1 MDENKR
7 FPKIS
12 VITPSFNQAHFLERT
27 IKSIVDE
34 NYPNLEYIIIDAGST
49 DGSVDIIR
57 KYEKYITYWV
67 SEPDNGQ
74 SHAINKGLQRATG
87 EWVAWQNSD
96 DIYYPGV
103 FSAIAK
109 ASKSN
114 PDVDLIIGNMNLIDE
129 NDKLIRDMHFV
140 TPTYQA
146 MVAEGM
152 VLSNQA
158 AFWRR
163 KVHSDIGWMDES
175 LHLGFDFD
183 WFLRLTKHCKGY
195 SINQCLGAFRIH
207 GLAKTQK
214 MPTQNLE
221 IHKLVRNRHSAVMP
235 KWKVNAYRIKRL
247 LQLLMRGDFSYVAR
261 GIGHRLMGGGNVY

>member
-1 MDENKR
+1 MENKS
-7 FPKIS
+7 FLPKIT
-12 VITPSFNQAHFLERT
+12 VITPSYNQAQFLERT
-27 IKSIVDE
+27 IKSIVEE

-74 SHAINKGLQRATG
+74 SHAINKGLKMATG
-87 EWVAWQNSD
+87 DWVAWQNSD

-103 FSAIAK
+103 FSAVASTAK
-109 ASKSN
+109 SHPN
-114 PDVDLIIGNMNLIDE
+114 VGLIIGDMNLIDE
-129 NDKLIRDMHFV
+129 DDQLIRDMHYV
-140 TPTYQA
+140 TPSYKA

-163 KVHSDIGWMDES
+163 DVHTTIGWMDES

-183 WFLRLTKHCKGY
+183 WFLRLTKHVK
-195 SINQCLGAFRIH
+195 SASVNQCLGAFRIH
-207 GLAKTQK
+207 GLAKTQL

-221 IHKLVRNRHSAVMP
+221 IHREIRHRHAAVMP
-235 KWKVNAYRIKRL
+235 KWEVNLYRIKRL
-247 LQLLMRGDFSYVAR
+247 LQLLARGDLVYVLR
-261 GIGHRLMGGGNVY
+261 GIIHRIKGGGNVY